1 MGPNGSTMSESKA
14 NEREFTTT
22 TTTTTTPAAA
32 PATPTPMFV
41 TPPVRPTPPFPAS
54 VVAGEISPAQLA
66 WLSAYGG
73 QQGIYVVLASTRA
86 AATADMGEFVPL
98 VNLPSH
104 ANLGYEPPLRE
115 KGRKPKAQRG
125 PRPAASPLADCQDL
139 LNKLK
144 GKRTCSTC
152 KYMLL
157 QCTKVPVASYMC
169 GR

>member
-14 NEREFTTT
+14 DEREFTTT
-22 TTTTTTPAAA
+22 TTTPTTTTTTPAAD

-41 TPPVRPTPPFPAS
+41 TPPVRRTPPFPAS
-54 VVAGEISPAQLA
+54 VVAGEISPDQLA

-104 ANLGYEPPLRE
+104 ANLGFEPPLRE

-125 PRPAASPLADCQDL
+125 PRPAPSPLADCQDL
-139 LNKLK
+139 LDKLK
-144 GKRTCSTC
+144 GKLTCSTWR
-152 KYMLL
+152 
-157 QCTKVPVASYMC
+157 
-169 GR
+169 GWR